1 MVMMG
6 LRLTNGID
14 LGVIDNLCGP
24 CDGWLDRDGVEQAIA
39 AGWLQRMPNQSK
51 LTASYDGRLR
61 LNHIL
66 STIQR

>member
-14 LGVIDNLCGP
+14 LDVIEDLCGP
-24 CDGWLDRDGVEQAIA
+24 CDDWLDGDGVEQVIA
-39 AGWLQRMPNQSK
+39 AGWLRRMPNQSR
-51 LTASYDGRLR
+51 LIVSDDGRLR

-66 STIQR
+66 STILR